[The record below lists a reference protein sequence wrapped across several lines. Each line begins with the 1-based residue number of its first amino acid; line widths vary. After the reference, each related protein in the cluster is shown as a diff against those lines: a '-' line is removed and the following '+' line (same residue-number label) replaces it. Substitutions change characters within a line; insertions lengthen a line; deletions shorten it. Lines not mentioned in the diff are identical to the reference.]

1 MYEAGQMKIKV
12 DIDGYQKRRP
22 NVLAKPITLDLVID
36 YIRSQGYDP
45 FVTERLVQAVKKYPQ
60 QALTKFVG
68 SIPSRIGKILAQ
80 RKAAEPTFRD
90 LNDAVEPTENPSEDF
105 EAAYSDPVGEEN
117 DHKESFKA
125 AIQRTEDDF

>member
-1 MYEAGQMKIKV
+1 MFEAGQIKVKV
-12 DIDGYQKRRP
+12 DIDGYQNRRP
-22 NVLAKPITLDLVID
+22 NVIAKPITLQFVID

-45 FVTERLVQAVKKYPQ
+45 FVEERLIKAVSKYPQ

-80 RKAAEPTFRD
+80 RKGQEPQFRD
-90 LNDAVEPTENPSEDF
+90 LNDAVDPTEKTTEEI
-105 EAAYSDPVGEEN
+105 EASYSDPVGEEY

-125 AIQRTEDDF
+125 AIQRTEDHF